1 MEWRIRVTK
10 PAQKSLN
17 RIPAGYRR
25 LIKRALEELA
35 LFPFRGDIQK
45 LGPASWRRRV
55 AAYRIFFDVYHEDY
69 VIVITGITRRQSKT
83 Y

>member
-1 MEWRIRVTK
+1 MEWLIRVTK

-17 RIPAGYRR
+17 RIPEGYNR
-25 LIKRALEELA
+25 LINRALAELEI
-35 LFPFRGDIQK
+35 FPFRGDIQK

-55 AAYRIFFDVYHEDY
+55 ASYRIFFDVYYEDHI
-69 VIVITGITRRQSKT
+69 IVVTAITRRQSKT